1 MIFLIGLIALVC
13 LLLIIIVLVQN
24 PKGGGLSSG
33 FSSANQIGGVRRTTD
48 FLEKATWSLAIALM
62 FLSVMTVVLTD
73 TAEVDPG
80 ATTTGG
86 TEATEEL
93 QRRQNSQGQPGQ
105 PFAPP
110 TEQEGGQVLDPTG
123 GGAPADGGAG
133 TPE

>member
-62 FLSVMTVVLTD
+62 FLSVMTVVMTD
-73 TAEVDPG
+73 SAPVDPG

-86 TEATEEL
+86 TEASDEL
-93 QRRQNSQGQPGQ
+93 QRRQNSSGQPGQ

-110 TEQEGGQVLDPTG
+110 TEQTGGQVLDASGDAPTG
-123 GGAPADGGAG
+123 DGGAD
-133 TPE
+133 PQ